1 MTQMKWKAI
10 ICIMANR
17 LATYSA
23 EQGNLVS
30 IYIVLNYCNH
40 KANEQKD
47 RVFGQHSSP
56 GKLLS

>member
-1 MTQMKWKAI
+1 MTQMKWKPI
-10 ICIMANR
+10 IFITANR

-23 EQGNLVS
+23 EHENQYLHS
-30 IYIVLNYCNH
+30 SELLQA

-47 RVFGQHSSP
+47 DVFGQHSFP